1 MLKKATIYKEDKVS
15 KLIEEKRFGEIIVQK
30 RILTEDKDELVD
42 TQNLSP
48 LEKNQLEKIIK
59 NDHRYSCYHTY
70 D

>member
-1 MLKKATIYKEDKVS
+1 MLKKATIYKEDQVS

-48 LEKNQLEKIIK
+48 LEKIIK